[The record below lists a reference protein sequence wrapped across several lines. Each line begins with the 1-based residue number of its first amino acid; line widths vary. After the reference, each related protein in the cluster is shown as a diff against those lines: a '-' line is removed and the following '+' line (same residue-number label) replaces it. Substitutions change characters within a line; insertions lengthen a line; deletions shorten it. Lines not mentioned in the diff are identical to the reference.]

1 MKSNLVSW
9 ILICA
14 AVALLVAAGRVD
26 LLAIV
31 FPISIVIS
39 FLATRTLTSGN
50 TGPRRI

>member
-9 ILICA
+9 LLICA
-14 AVALLVAAGRVD
+14 AVVFLVAAGRAD

-31 FPISIVIS
+31 APVSIVIS
-39 FLATRTLTSGN
+39 FVATRRLTSGN